1 MYLDNK
7 NIFETFQQ
15 NQNFICFI
23 YIYIYFS
30 RYGNEVGEVVGN
42 AVFSIGNLALT
53 THNVQSLGVKA
64 IAKKTAKDTGKA
76 VLKDYVEKEKKTE
89 EETRSEKW
97 SCKGI

>member
-1 MYLDNK
+1 MNL
-7 NIFETFQQ
+7 Q
-15 NQNFICFI
+15 NHSF
-23 YIYIYFS
+23 

-76 VLKDYVEKEKKTE
+76 VLKDYIEKQDGEKENGPSTSNKKQPH
-89 EETRSEKW
+89 
-97 SCKGI
+97 